1 MEGIPQPGEMNTSRY
16 EHIEL
21 TDAEKEEA
29 LFVARRAK
37 DKLNNQQEYWD
48 KVRKPIE
55 YPKLTM
61 LQLREK
67 VIRENPKFI
76 IDGDNSEI
84 FDMLCSYFSGDES
97 YENIFGGS
105 LEKGIMLFGPVGCGK
120 TSLMRMFSN
129 NSFRPFVVNPVRKIS
144 DEYASNGNPA
154 LYKFSS
160 QCEVYAHENFGH
172 ALVGRCFDDVGT
184 EEIKKNF
191 GNEVNVMQDVLYK
204 IYDNR
209 GIGDFHVTTNLDGEG
224 IKSAYGDRIRS
235 RMREMFNVIRFN
247 SKAPDRRG

>member
-1 MEGIPQPGEMNTSRY
+1 MEGIPQPGAMNTSRY
-16 EHIEL
+16 DHIEL

-48 KVRKPIE
+48 KVRKPVE

-67 VIRENPKFI
+67 VVSENPKFI
-76 IDGDNSEI
+76 LDGYNSEI

-97 YENIFGGS
+97 YEGIFGGS
-105 LEKGIMLFGPVGCGK
+105 LDKGIMLFGPVGCGK

-224 IKSAYGDRIRS
+224 IKNAYGDRIRS